1 MGWTGGQSCKSSGS
15 TWRWKYCTF
24 IQCFAAIGMPSRHGH
39 ARLRAAPQTGKLG
52 QTGSDCRWR
61 LYSPRYSSPTLHPT
75 SGGHVALYSLLDQLA
90 IPYQR
95 IDHAP
100 VFTCEEASRLL
111 PKLPAAKT
119 KNLFLRDPKSERLF
133 LVVTPEESRVDLKA
147 LAAALGV
154 KRLSFGSPE
163 RLEAVLGLTPG
174 SVTLLAMVRDRE
186 KAVELVMDETIWQA
200 ERVQCHPLV
209 NTATLLIRLDDVR
222 RLLAHLGREATV
234 MRLPVVSD

>member
-1 MGWTGGQSCKSSGS
+1 MT
-15 TWRWKYCTF
+15 
-24 IQCFAAIGMPSRHGH
+24 
-39 ARLRAAPQTGKLG
+39 
-52 QTGSDCRWR
+52 
-61 LYSPRYSSPTLHPT
+61 
-75 SGGHVALYSLLDQLA
+75 LYSLLDRLA
-90 IPYQR
+90 ISYQR

-111 PKLPAAKT
+111 PDLPAART

-147 LAAALGV
+147 LARVLGV

-163 RLEAVLGLTPG
+163 RLAAVLGLTPG
-174 SVTLLAMVRDRE
+174 AVTLLAMVRDTER
-186 KAVELVMDETIWQA
+186 AVTLVVDHTIWQA

-209 NTATLLIRLDDVR
+209 NTATLIITLDDVR

-234 MRLPVVSD
+234 MALPVQPA

>member
-1 MGWTGGQSCKSSGS
+1 M
-15 TWRWKYCTF
+15 
-24 IQCFAAIGMPSRHGH
+24 
-39 ARLRAAPQTGKLG
+39 
-52 QTGSDCRWR
+52 
-61 LYSPRYSSPTLHPT
+61 
-75 SGGHVALYSLLDQLA
+75 ALYSLLDQLA

-111 PKLPAAKT
+111 PKLPKLPAAKT

-133 LVVTPEESRVDLKA
+133 LVVTPEESRIDLKA

-163 RLEAVLGLTPG
+163 RLESVLGLTPG

-186 KAVELVMDETIWQA
+186 KAVELVVDETIWQA

>member
-1 MGWTGGQSCKSSGS
+1 MT
-15 TWRWKYCTF
+15 
-24 IQCFAAIGMPSRHGH
+24 
-39 ARLRAAPQTGKLG
+39 
-52 QTGSDCRWR
+52 
-61 LYSPRYSSPTLHPT
+61 
-75 SGGHVALYSLLDQLA
+75 LYSLLDRLA
-90 IPYQR
+90 ISHKR

-111 PKLPAAKT
+111 PDLPAART

-147 LAAALGV
+147 LARALGV

-163 RLEAVLGLTPG
+163 RLAAVLGLTPG
-174 SVTLLAMVRDRE
+174 AVTLLAMVRDTER
-186 KAVELVMDETIWQA
+186 AVTLVVDHTIWQA

-209 NTATLLIRLDDVR
+209 NTATLIITLDDVR

-234 MRLPVVSD
+234 MALPVQPT